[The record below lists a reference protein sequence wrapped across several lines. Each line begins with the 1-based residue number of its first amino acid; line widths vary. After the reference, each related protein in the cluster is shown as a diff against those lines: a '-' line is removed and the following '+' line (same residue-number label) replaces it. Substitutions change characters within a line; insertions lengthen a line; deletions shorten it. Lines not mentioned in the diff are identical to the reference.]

1 MLLSHSTSP
10 PSPTSVSQNSPSSAS
25 DLRIHTPLHKL
36 TASVDNN
43 PKNHTQMLARL
54 SSNPE
59 ETQVRNVGGWLAIH
73 YATGREMP
81 LNVVREF
88 IAVGGAPMLLE
99 HGGGGWLP
107 LHYASRHCEE
117 AVVKYLAE
125 VRPEALEIKNDFGK
139 YPVDVAISEKRSSQ
153 LIAYLS
159 QSPSELLSR
168 TLTEDIRASVK
179 MSLNRIC
186 KMEIPG
192 IHSASGGCSTGL
204 HFFKIVAWLKQGRE
218 MDEIAE
224 NIVEYLGVGKE
235 EAGEIL
241 RKRREI
247 AYP

>member
-1 MLLSHSTSP
+1 
-10 PSPTSVSQNSPSSAS
+10 
-25 DLRIHTPLHKL
+25 
-36 TASVDNN
+36 
-43 PKNHTQMLARL
+43 
-54 SSNPE
+54 
-59 ETQVRNVGGWLAIH
+59 
-73 YATGREMP
+73 
-81 LNVVREF
+81 
-88 IAVGGAPMLLE
+88 MLLE

>member
-1 MLLSHSTSP
+1 
-10 PSPTSVSQNSPSSAS
+10 
-25 DLRIHTPLHKL
+25 
-36 TASVDNN
+36 
-43 PKNHTQMLARL
+43 
-54 SSNPE
+54 
-59 ETQVRNVGGWLAIH
+59 
-73 YATGREMP
+73 
-81 LNVVREF
+81 
-88 IAVGGAPMLLE
+88 MLLE

-125 VRPEALEIKNDFGK
+125 VRPEALGIKNDFGK

-168 TLTEDIRASVK
+168 TLTQDIRASVK

-186 KMEIPG
+186 KKMEIPG
-192 IHSASGGCSTGL
+192 IEGCSAGL